1 MRIRQ
6 YISNIPR
13 ELKLFG
19 FSVFAMSLAT
29 SVYDATFN
37 NYLNGR
43 FALTGLQRSIMEIP
57 RELPG
62 LLTVFVTAL
71 FWFLCSRRMG
81 VFAMVLGL
89 VGTLLIGFMS
99 PIYAVMMV
107 WLFIYSL
114 GYHLFMPIQST
125 IGMELAEDGKAGQ
138 RLGQLNSLRNFAGIL
153 GSFIVFLGFKYLHF
167 QFTHTFIIV
176 AIGFAIAGI
185 FLFAMKKKET
195 ILPRTFL
202 KLHKDYKLF
211 YVLAVLYGSRKQ
223 IFITFAPWVLVTV
236 FKQPTQAIATLLL
249 IGGVIGIIF
258 QPLLG
263 WMIDHW
269 GERVVLSAEA
279 VLLIFVCF
287 GYGFSRSLFSE
298 STALMIT
305 FVCFLLDQILMS
317 VSMARSTYIKRIA
330 KREEDIQPAL
340 TASIS
345 IDHIFS
351 ISIAVLGGMIWNTFG
366 FQYVFLMGVG
376 IAIINFFVALRVKIP
391 EKDVEFNLDKAL
403 K

>member
-391 EKDVEFNLDKAL
+391 EKDVEFNLNEAL

>member
-6 YISNIPR
+6 YISKIPR

-37 NYLNGR
+37 NFLNGR

-81 VFAMVLGL
+81 VFAMFLG
-89 VGTLLIGFMS
+89 VIGTLLIGFMS
-99 PIYAVMMV
+99 PTYAVMMI

-114 GYHLFMPIQST
+114 GQHLFMPIQAT
-125 IGMELAEDGKAGQ
+125 IGMELAEEGKAGQ
-138 RLGQLNSLRNFAGIL
+138 RLGQINSLRNFAGIF
-153 GSFIVFLGFKYLHF
+153 GSFVVFLGFKYLHF

-176 AIGFAIAGI
+176 AIGFTIAGT
-185 FLFAMKKKET
+185 FLYAMKTKNT
-195 ILPRTFL
+195 IRPKTFL
-202 KLHKDYKLF
+202 KLHKDYRLF
-211 YVLAVLYGSRKQ
+211 YALAILYGSRKQ

-236 FKQPTQAIATLLL
+236 FKQPTQTMATLLL

-287 GYGFSRSLFSE
+287 GYGFSRSLFPE

-391 EKDVEFNLDKAL
+391 EKDVEFNLNEAL